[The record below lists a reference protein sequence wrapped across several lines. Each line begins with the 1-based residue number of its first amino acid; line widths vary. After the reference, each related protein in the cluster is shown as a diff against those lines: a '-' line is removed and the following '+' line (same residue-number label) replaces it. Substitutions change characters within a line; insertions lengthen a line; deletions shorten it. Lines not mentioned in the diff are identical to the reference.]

1 MSDNP
6 ADSRLLLASGSPRRA
21 ELLAQIAV
29 PFTQVNPS
37 LPERRNPGESP
48 QDYIQRLAREK
59 AAAGLRASDDADPGL
74 WVLGADTLGLLGER
88 VLEKPRDFDDFQSM
102 MRAMSAS
109 EHSVFTAICLRS
121 REKLFERL
129 VETRVRFR
137 HLTPAEIEA
146 YWRTGE
152 PADKAGG
159 YGIQGMGAAL
169 VESISGSYSN
179 VVGLPLEALVPML
192 ELAGLPYWGPY
203 RNRPEKTDTNNEEGA

>member
-1 MSDNP
+1 MPNTP

-29 PFTQVNPS
+29 PFSQITPS
-37 LPERRNPGESP
+37 IPEQQKPGESP
-48 QDYIQRLAREK
+48 QDYIQRLAHDK
-59 AAAGLRASDDADPGL
+59 AEAGLQLAGGSDDKL
-74 WVLGADTLGLLGER
+74 WALGADTLVLGGDR
-88 VLEKPRDFDDFQSM
+88 VLEKPRDFADFESM
-102 MRAMSAS
+102 MHQLSGS
-109 EHSVFTAICLRS
+109 EHSVLTALCLRS
-121 REKLFERL
+121 HERQFSRL

-137 HLTPAEIEA
+137 HLNSEQIAA

-159 YGIQGMGAAL
+159 YGIQGLGAAL

-192 ELAGLPYWGPY
+192 EHAGIPYWSDLPKE
-203 RNRPEKTDTNNEEGA
+203 RA